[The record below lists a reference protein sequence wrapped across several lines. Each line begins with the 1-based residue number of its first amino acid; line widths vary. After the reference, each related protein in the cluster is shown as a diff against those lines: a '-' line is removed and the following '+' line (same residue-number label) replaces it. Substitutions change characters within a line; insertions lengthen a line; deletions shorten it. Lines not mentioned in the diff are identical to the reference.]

1 MYINGIGFI
10 NTISQH
16 IIFSIGSII
25 NIWKI
30 KNIEDGTKQVHKLY
44 LKHAFKITHIRA
56 DSEVEPLQVDMDHH
70 WISLNCT
77 SKKWNLP
84 YINQFNLI
92 IKERV
97 QYYQSDMFFKR
108 ISKLII
114 AHIFDTDILWLNA
127 FPPSKTGTRFSN
139 TKSLVQLFL
148 GTFMQYKKF
157 FHLHPGK
164 YVQVHQEYEPWNTI
178 HIYQTYG

>member
-1 MYINGIGFI
+1 MYINGICFI

-97 QYYQSDMFFKR
+97 QYYQADMPF
-108 ISKLII
+108 KLISNLI
-114 AHIFDTDILWLNA
+114 IVHLFITAIFWPND
-127 FPPSKTGTRFSN
+127 FPP
-139 TKSLVQLFL
+139 TKSGAVFSKKKPPYNLFL
-148 GTFMQYKKF
+148 KLSWTTRRFA
-157 FHLHPGK
+157 
-164 YVQVHQEYEPWNTI
+164 
-178 HIYQTYG
+178 TYIQDNMSR